1 VKKVN
6 KTGTMKRATTTT
18 KTKGARLWPE
28 LTRKPFTV

>member
-1 VKKVN
+1 
-6 KTGTMKRATTTT
+6 MKRATTTT